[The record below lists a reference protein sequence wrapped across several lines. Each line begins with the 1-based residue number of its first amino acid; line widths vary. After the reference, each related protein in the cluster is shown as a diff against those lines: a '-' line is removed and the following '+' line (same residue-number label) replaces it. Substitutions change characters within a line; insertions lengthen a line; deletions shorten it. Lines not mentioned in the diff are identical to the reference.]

1 MERKI
6 GEIFNY
12 YGTTIE
18 VVEQSIEDACAGC
31 YFNSNFMCICY
42 ADRDRVGECSCIR
55 RTDKKDVIFKEI
67 EK

>member
-31 YFNSNFMCICY
+31 YFNSIFMCNCY
-42 ADRDRVGECSCIR
+42 ADHDIVGECSCIR
-55 RTDKKDVIFKEI
+55 RTDKKDVCFKEF
-67 EK
+67 